1 MAAVRVAALWRHPI
15 KAHGVEPLDA
25 VDLTPGQTLPWDRRW
40 AIAHDAAKVAPGD
53 RAWAD
58 CVNFSRGAKSPA
70 LMAIRAQVDEA
81 SGTVTLTHPDQPP
94 LTVDPDAD
102 PEALLAWVTPLSDRK
117 RALPAFV
124 ARADV
129 GMTDSD
135 FPSVSILGTA
145 SLAALSARAGRPL
158 AQERFRG
165 NLWLDGLEPFAEFD
179 LVGRE
184 IAIGPVRL
192 AVRERITRC
201 KATMVDP
208 ETGRPDVDTLRLL
221 REGWGHQDFGIYAV
235 VTAGGRI
242 AVGDAVEI
250 PA

>member
-1 MAAVRVAALWRHPI
+1 MGAVRVAALWRHPI

-25 VDLTPGQTLPWDRRW
+25 VELTPGQTLPWDRRW
-40 AIAHDAAKVAPGD
+40 AIAHEAAKVAPGQGT
-53 RAWAD
+53 WAD

-81 SGTVTLTHPDQPP
+81 AGKVTLTHPDRPP
-94 LTVDPDAD
+94 LTVDPDAEPD
-102 PEALLAWVTPLSDRK
+102 ALIAWVTPLSDPK
-117 RALPAFV
+117 RARPAFV

-135 FPSVSILGTA
+135 YPSVSILGTA
-145 SLAALSARAGRPL
+145 SLEALSARAGRPL

-165 NLWLDGLEPFAEFD
+165 NLWLDGLALFAEFD

-184 IAIGPVRL
+184 ISIGPVRL
-192 AVRERITRC
+192 DVRERITRC
-201 KATMVDP
+201 KATTVDP
-208 ETGRPDVDTLRLL
+208 ETGHPDVDTLRLL
-221 REGWGHQDFGIYAV
+221 REGWGRQDFGVYAV

-242 AVGDAVEI
+242 AVGDCVEI